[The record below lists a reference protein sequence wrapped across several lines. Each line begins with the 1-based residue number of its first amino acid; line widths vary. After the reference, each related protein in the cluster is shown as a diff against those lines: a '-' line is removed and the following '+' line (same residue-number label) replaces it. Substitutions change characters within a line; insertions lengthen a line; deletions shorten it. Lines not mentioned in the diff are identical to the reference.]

1 MNYDLYVDGDALA
14 MILNQAFHRT
24 FKYRAQLNTHFLCCF
39 CQNLLVVEGYGAD
52 EVHLALPTSSTVSI
66 ASRSPTASWQVCL
79 PSWHRTCTSLVY
91 AH

>member
-52 EVHLALPTSSTVSI
+52 EVHLAVPVIVLHDV
-66 ASRSPTASWQVCL
+66 AFEERLEAVK
-79 PSWHRTCTSLVY
+79 H
-91 AH
+91 